1 MNGRLP
7 LPTLLSHALVAFTIE
22 FDNEFEH
29 RVPHRTTNHGSTG
42 SRSSPWLV
50 SMVMWLRFMRFVPG
64 DGIAVRELQELTGFN
79 DKEMRTW
86 LSRMGKWWGYVVVVE
101 PGPSDSSSSRS
112 VLNWVVRPTP
122 GGRKALEAWQPL
134 TRIIE
139 KRWQE
144 RFGKDVIDRLQELL
158 QALVDNFDGDLP
170 DYLPILG
177 HDLLSHGPDRER
189 RRPAGAGFAPSSECT
204 LPILLSK
211 VLLAFAIEFER
222 DSGVSLA
229 MSSNALRLIGQEG
242 ARVRD
247 LPRLSG
253 VSKEA
258 IAMSLGRLE
267 ERGLAFVQPESAGSR
282 VKILRL
288 TPKGRIAQ
296 DAYHRLILE
305 VEQRWQARF
314 GKDVARNLRESL
326 ERLDGDATAHRSPL
340 FRGLEPYPKGWR
352 AAAPRPEG
360 LPHYPMVLHRGGFPD
375 GS

>member
-1 MNGRLP
+1 
-7 LPTLLSHALVAFTIE
+7 
-22 FDNEFEH
+22 
-29 RVPHRTTNHGSTG
+29 
-42 SRSSPWLV
+42 
-50 SMVMWLRFMRFVPG
+50 
-64 DGIAVRELQELTGFN
+64 
-79 DKEMRTW
+79 
-86 LSRMGKWWGYVVVVE
+86 
-101 PGPSDSSSSRS
+101 
-112 VLNWVVRPTP
+112 
-122 GGRKALEAWQPL
+122 
-134 TRIIE
+134 
-139 KRWQE
+139 
-144 RFGKDVIDRLQELL
+144 L

-177 HDLLSHGPDRER
+177 YDLLSHGPDRQR
-189 RRPAGAGFAPSSECT
+189 CRPAGAGFAPSSECT

-229 MSSNALRLIGQEG
+229 MSSNTLRLIGQER

-247 LPRLSG
+247 PPRLSG

-296 DAYHRLILE
+296 DAYHRLILD
-305 VEQRWQARF
+305 VEPRWRERL
-314 GKDVARNLRESL
+314 GRNVVRILRELL

-340 FRGLEPYPKGWR
+340 FRGLEPYPNGWR
-352 AAAPRPEG
+352 AAAPRPEE

>member
-1 MNGRLP
+1 
-7 LPTLLSHALVAFTIE
+7 
-22 FDNEFEH
+22 
-29 RVPHRTTNHGSTG
+29 
-42 SRSSPWLV
+42 
-50 SMVMWLRFMRFVPG
+50 
-64 DGIAVRELQELTGFN
+64 
-79 DKEMRTW
+79 
-86 LSRMGKWWGYVVVVE
+86 
-101 PGPSDSSSSRS
+101 
-112 VLNWVVRPTP
+112 
-122 GGRKALEAWQPL
+122 
-134 TRIIE
+134 
-139 KRWQE
+139 
-144 RFGKDVIDRLQELL
+144 L

-177 HDLLSHGPDRER
+177 YDLLSHGPDRER
-189 RRPAGAGFAPSSECT
+189 RRLAGAGFAPSSECT

-229 MSSNALRLIGQEG
+229 MSSNTLRLIGQEG

-296 DAYHRLILE
+296 DAYHRLILD
-305 VEQRWQARF
+305 VEQRSQARF
-314 GKDVARNLRESL
+314 GKDVVRNLRESL
-326 ERLDGDATAHRSPL
+326 ERLDGDAHRAPL
-340 FRGLEPYPKGWR
+340 TFVSWARTLPQRMAGGGPQ
-352 AAAPRPEG
+352 APRDSRTIQWFCTGAASQTAVEQNALRESQTG
-360 LPHYPMVLHRGGFPD
+360 
-375 GS
+375 